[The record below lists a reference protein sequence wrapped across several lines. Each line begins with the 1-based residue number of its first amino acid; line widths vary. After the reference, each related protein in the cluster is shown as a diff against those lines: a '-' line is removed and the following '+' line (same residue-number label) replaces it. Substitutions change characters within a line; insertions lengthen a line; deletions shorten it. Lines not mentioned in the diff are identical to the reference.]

1 MASLIP
7 GYEYDIFIS
16 YRQKDNKGD
25 KWVNKF
31 VDVLKAELE
40 ATFKEDI
47 SVYFDENPH
56 DRLQDTH
63 NVDKSLEG
71 KLRCLI
77 FIPILS
83 QTYCDPS
90 SFAWQFE
97 FLAFTK
103 FSREDSLGRD
113 IKLRNGNY
121 ASRILPIRI
130 HDLEPEDVKL
140 FEKETGSVLRA
151 LDFVFK
157 TSSGVNRPL
166 KVMEDH
172 PNDNLNK
179 TFYGDQINKVAIAIK
194 EIILG
199 LKSGPIGSGSE
210 KIQLKS
216 VGKEA
221 NRETSTD
228 ENEKPVKLRIIKVLS
243 GILISALLI
252 LVVILAYQRIF
263 RHDKFDNL
271 RSSDGRISVAVMPF
285 QNMTSDTT
293 WNVWQDGIQNLL
305 ITSLSNSEELK
316 VRQTE
321 SINGL
326 LLSKGL
332 TNYSSLTPSVA
343 STISKQLE
351 ANLVICG
358 SINKAGSTMRVVT
371 ELIDSKTQEVFKSYQ
386 IECPSTEAMIFPIVD
401 SLSVLVN
408 NYLII
413 SKLKKQVPQGMELL
427 VNTSSPEAYRLYI
440 YGSKAFFKR
449 DYLAAVNW
457 LSQSVAIDSNFNLAT
472 TNLSFAYAYLGEL
485 NQATKLCLMAYR
497 KIDQMPMLQ
506 KIYLSWAHALYF
518 ETPYEEIKY
527 LRQFEALDDQSPVTH
542 YFLGNAYY
550 NLYQYKNAI
559 PEFEKALEIYSKWN
573 SKPMWIYNYIL
584 PAIACHWIG
593 EYNKEA
599 KFYKKAEH
607 DFPGDP
613 LIIRRQAI
621 LSFSKKDTISANQYI
636 EKYISVRKS
645 NSDKEV
651 RILDDLASIYSE
663 TDILDK
669 AEKCYRKALLLE
681 PENPVLLNNLAWF
694 LIDKDQHINEG
705 LDLVDKA
712 LQLDPNN
719 FTYLDTKGWGLYKQ
733 GRFEEAL
740 ELLERDWNSRPIY
753 SHEIYL
759 HLQEVK
765 KAVASQKK

>member
-1 MASLIP
+1 
-7 GYEYDIFIS
+7 
-16 YRQKDNKGD
+16 
-25 KWVNKF
+25 
-31 VDVLKAELE
+31 
-40 ATFKEDI
+40 
-47 SVYFDENPH
+47 
-56 DRLQDTH
+56 
-63 NVDKSLEG
+63 
-71 KLRCLI
+71 
-77 FIPILS
+77 
-83 QTYCDPS
+83 
-90 SFAWQFE
+90 
-97 FLAFTK
+97 
-103 FSREDSLGRD
+103 
-113 IKLRNGNY
+113 
-121 ASRILPIRI
+121 
-130 HDLEPEDVKL
+130 
-140 FEKETGSVLRA
+140 
-151 LDFVFK
+151 
-157 TSSGVNRPL
+157 
-166 KVMEDH
+166 
-172 PNDNLNK
+172 
-179 TFYGDQINKVAIAIK
+179 
-194 EIILG
+194 
-199 LKSGPIGSGSE
+199 
-210 KIQLKS
+210 
-216 VGKEA
+216 
-221 NRETSTD
+221 
-228 ENEKPVKLRIIKVLS
+228 
-243 GILISALLI
+243 
-252 LVVILAYQRIF
+252 
-263 RHDKFDNL
+263 
-271 RSSDGRISVAVMPF
+271 
-285 QNMTSDTT
+285 
-293 WNVWQDGIQNLL
+293 
-305 ITSLSNSEELK
+305 
-316 VRQTE
+316 
-321 SINGL
+321 
-326 LLSKGL
+326 
-332 TNYSSLTPSVA
+332 
-343 STISKQLE
+343 
-351 ANLVICG
+351 
-358 SINKAGSTMRVVT
+358 
-371 ELIDSKTQEVFKSYQ
+371 
-386 IECPSTEAMIFPIVD
+386 
-401 SLSVLVN
+401 
-408 NYLII
+408 
-413 SKLKKQVPQGMELL
+413 
-427 VNTSSPEAYRLYI
+427 
-440 YGSKAFFKR
+440 
-449 DYLAAVNW
+449 
-457 LSQSVAIDSNFNLAT
+457 
-472 TNLSFAYAYLGEL
+472 
-485 NQATKLCLMAYR
+485 MAYR